1 MAYSDPDGPSSVMVI
16 LADSNQPP
24 PGGTAAHSSQYS
36 PGHHHHRSPHAWSTP
51 CVCGCYCYEACC
63 MPCAAADVAEHLS
76 PHHSRFRYCC
86 CTCLIASIPYVG
98 PCMATC
104 RLWDLRQKLMERDR
118 IPYDDVGFWWLLC
131 CSPCFLA
138 QERRHVADREQQQQ
152 QHSRNS
158 NPPSPGFSS
167 SPAAA
172 PPGIDSFASPPG
184 LALRGAAKEW

>member
-1 MAYSDPDGPSSVMVI
+1 
-16 LADSNQPP
+16 
-24 PGGTAAHSSQYS
+24 
-36 PGHHHHRSPHAWSTP
+36 
-51 CVCGCYCYEACC
+51 

-86 CTCLIASIPYVG
+86 CTCLICCIPYVG

-118 IPYDDVGFWWLLC
+118 IPYDSVGFWWLLC

-152 QHSRNS
+152 QQQQQKQQHSG
-158 NPPSPGFSS
+158 PPSP
-167 SPAAA
+167 A
-172 PPGIDSFASPPG
+172 PPGIGLFASPPG